1 PQARDD
7 GATELRPLRP
17 DVPSAVRRACVRNL
31 ADSPALDR
39 PLVPLAEGVHDRVT
53 IEIMRGCPNACRFCQ
68 AGAVRLPVR
77 WRPVDEILAAARQA
91 VAATGYD
98 EISLLSLS
106 TSDYPRLDELIARLN
121 TEFAPRHVSISL
133 PSLRVDSQ
141 LRLLPALTSTVRKG
155 GLTIAA
161 EAGSERLRRAIRK
174 GITETDMLA
183 GVREAYRAGWRK
195 VKVYFMAGL
204 PGETPDDIDEIFR
217 LCLRLSDARRD
228 VDGQRGAIGASVS
241 WFVPKPHTPMQ
252 WCPMRDAEYFFSVRS
267 RLRELSRRSPVSF
280 RFHWIERSVL
290 EGVIARGDRRL
301 ADAIEAAWRAGARLD
316 AWDEHFR
323 YEHWTGAFEQTG
335 VDAAYFGRREIPE
348 SEPLPWAHIVCHRGR
363 DVLLRE
369 YRQLRETL
377 AAEG

>member
-1 PQARDD
+1 
-7 GATELRPLRP
+7 
-17 DVPSAVRRACVRNL
+17 
-31 ADSPALDR
+31 
-39 PLVPLAEGVHDRVT
+39 
-53 IEIMRGCPNACRFCQ
+53 
-68 AGAVRLPVR
+68 
-77 WRPVDEILAAARQA
+77 LAAARQA

-106 TSDYPRLDELIARLN
+106 TSDYPRLDELIERLN
-121 TEFAPRHVSISL
+121 AEFAPRHVSISL

-217 LCLRLSDARRD
+217 LCLRLSDARRE

-267 RLRELSRRSPVSF
+267 RLRELSRRSPVTF

-301 ADAIEAAWRAGARLD
+301 ADAIEAA
-316 AWDEHFR
+316 
-323 YEHWTGAFEQTG
+323 
-335 VDAAYFGRREIPE
+335 
-348 SEPLPWAHIVCHRGR
+348 
-363 DVLLRE
+363 
-369 YRQLRETL
+369 
-377 AAEG
+377 